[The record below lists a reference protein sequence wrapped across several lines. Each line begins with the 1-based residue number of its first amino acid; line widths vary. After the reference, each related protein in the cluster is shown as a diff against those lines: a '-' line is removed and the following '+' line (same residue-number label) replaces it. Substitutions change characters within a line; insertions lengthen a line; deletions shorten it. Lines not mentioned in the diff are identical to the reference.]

1 MPGIRQVV
9 GMTVFAL
16 SVAAAPVQAQT
27 VADDHDRSIT
37 CLLVLSAGVYT
48 QRPARR
54 PQIEHRLNRPS
65 RMDVRLHTERDAFVP
80 LCCLRVVCAV
90 RMRTRRSS
98 AAGAVGARRFRHLF
112 PAQGP

>member
-37 CLLVLSAGVYT
+37 CLL
-48 QRPARR
+48 P
-54 PQIEHRLNRPS
+54 I
-65 RMDVRLHTERDAFVP
+65 
-80 LCCLRVVCAV
+80 
-90 RMRTRRSS
+90 
-98 AAGAVGARRFRHLF
+98 
-112 PAQGP
+112 